1 MTAFEWDD
9 VKAAANWRDHGVS
22 FEQAARACLDPFA
35 VELIDDRA
43 DYGEERV
50 NLLGM
55 CGGAILHVTYTE
67 RGDHIRLISAR
78 RAERDEQD
86 DYFRENAR

>member
-55 CGGAILHVTYTE
+55 CGAIST
-67 RGDHIRLISAR
+67 
-78 RAERDEQD
+78 
-86 DYFRENAR
+86 

>member
-1 MTAFEWDD
+1 VTAFEWDD

-55 CGGAILHVTYTE
+55 CGAIST
-67 RGDHIRLISAR
+67 
-78 RAERDEQD
+78 
-86 DYFRENAR
+86 